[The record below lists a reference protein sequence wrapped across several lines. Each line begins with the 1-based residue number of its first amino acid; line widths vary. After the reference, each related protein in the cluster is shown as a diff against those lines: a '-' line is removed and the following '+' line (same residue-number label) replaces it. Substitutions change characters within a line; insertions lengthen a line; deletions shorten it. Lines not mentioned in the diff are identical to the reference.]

1 MTEDVHRLGI
11 VQGSELHVKRQANQC
26 FEFPAVRVIHTLPM
40 TVVRQDRK
48 WLAQPVG
55 GQGSG
60 VITQKEG
67 RPLEREWSTRGTD
80 GKCAPGWGGARVR
93 FAGS

>member
-48 WLAQPVG
+48 WLAQPAAG
-55 GQGSG
+55 GGGGHGSG

-67 RPLEREWSTRGTD
+67 RPLERE
-80 GKCAPGWGGARVR
+80 
-93 FAGS
+93 